1 MISFEVNDMTC
12 GHCVSMIT
20 KAVKSADK
28 GAQVAID
35 LASKRVEISS
45 SAADADEFKAAILDA
60 GYTPVE
66 AVGAAAPPTAGKSG
80 GCCGGCR

>member
-20 KAVKSADK
+20 KAVKGVGREA
-28 GAQVAID
+28 AVAID
-35 LASKRVEISS
+35 LGTKRVDIRS
-45 SAADADEFKAAILDA
+45 SAADADEFKAAMLEA
-60 GYTPVE
+60 GYTPTE
-66 AVGAAAPPTAGKSG
+66 ATATSTATSAGKSG

>member
-20 KAVKSADK
+20 KAIKGADRD
-28 GAQVAID
+28 AQVAID
-35 LASKRVEISS
+35 LASKRVDINS
-45 SAADADEFKAAILDA
+45 SAADADELKAAILDA
-60 GYTPVE
+60 GYTPVK
-66 AVGAAAPPTAGKSG
+66 AVGAAAPTTAGKSG